1 MAETLKGVW
10 IPKKVSDFE
19 KFSCTE
25 KVFIS
30 DALTLSHKMECIANN
45 VYFSERLK
53 ITKESAS
60 HMINKLVRL
69 GYLQST
75 INFKPNTKRVESRI
89 LKVNKDL
96 VVGINEDNPLYTA
109 THRFGTFFIAF
120 LFQPRLIPFCL

>member
-1 MAETLKGVW
+1 
-10 IPKKVSDFE
+10 
-19 KFSCTE
+19 
-25 KVFIS
+25 
-30 DALTLSHKMECIANN
+30 MECIANN
-45 VYFSERLK
+45 AHFSERLK

-96 VVGINEDNPLYTA
+96 AINTNEDTPLTYVQITSV
-109 THRFGTFFIAF
+109 
-120 LFQPRLIPFCL
+120 

>member
-1 MAETLKGVW
+1 MAETFKGIW
-10 IPKKVSDFE
+10 IPKKIADFE
-19 KFSCTE
+19 KLSWTE
-25 KVFIS
+25 KVLIS
-30 DALTLSHKMECIANN
+30 DILALSNKMECIANN
-45 VYFSERLK
+45 AHFSERLK

-96 VVGINEDNPLYTA
+96 VVGTNEDNSLHTATLPLY
-109 THRFGTFFIAF
+109 
-120 LFQPRLIPFCL
+120 Q